1 MASKDN
7 GRARPAPKAERSAP
21 TKFLFTLLY
30 LVLTVAEMGLG
41 LWLMLVQQK
50 QLQGGKSALIRTSLL
65 SATVLLVSF
74 CEFWALTRIF
84 PFKLILMLIG
94 ALVLG
99 VLLVYV
105 TGAITGF
112 SLPEKQQ
119 KIYALSVIWFASQQ
133 ARTKPFLRL
142 LQWTFLASKLGALWV
157 FWTHPVGD
165 AKAVVLIALFQFVL
179 LQAGTIPAGIL
190 MQWPIVTSEY
200 LDDDIRNSYLAQQ
213 FSVIVY
219 STIYLL
225 FPLWLFKQDIRV
237 AFPNFPVQADL
248 PHFWILASIPIFL
261 FLVGGVLPF
270 FMGIHRYRAQVKT
283 MFDWLEQWL
292 KQVLITNTLPF
303 GDLRSRQLQD
313 ELSDL
318 GEEITR
324 RISENQLLQFYRGM
338 TEGQNT
344 DLNALPA
351 ASEATPETGQAAAPA
366 EANASPRPNF
376 AEQARSAL
384 TFVQGRASRAGG
396 PEPTADVATEVV
408 RNNRKNLVYWDFRFY
423 YLKRLLELAEA
434 VPQAEVR
441 DMKPFLDATLQE
453 IEQRPASATVR
464 SNILAG
470 SFLTVMSSLAVWVFK
485 TFQNDILAY
494 VRTLVK

>member
-1 MASKDN
+1 
-7 GRARPAPKAERSAP
+7 
-21 TKFLFTLLY
+21 
-30 LVLTVAEMGLG
+30 
-41 LWLMLVQQK
+41 
-50 QLQGGKSALIRTSLL
+50 
-65 SATVLLVSF
+65 
-74 CEFWALTRIF
+74 
-84 PFKLILMLIG
+84 
-94 ALVLG
+94 
-99 VLLVYV
+99 
-105 TGAITGF
+105 
-112 SLPEKQQ
+112 
-119 KIYALSVIWFASQQ
+119 
-133 ARTKPFLRL
+133 
-142 LQWTFLASKLGALWV
+142 
-157 FWTHPVGD
+157 
-165 AKAVVLIALFQFVL
+165 
-179 LQAGTIPAGIL
+179 
-190 MQWPIVTSEY
+190 
-200 LDDDIRNSYLAQQ
+200 
-213 FSVIVY
+213 
-219 STIYLL
+219 
-225 FPLWLFKQDIRV
+225 
-237 AFPNFPVQADL
+237 
-248 PHFWILASIPIFL
+248 
-261 FLVGGVLPF
+261 
-270 FMGIHRYRAQVKT
+270 
-283 MFDWLEQWL
+283 
-292 KQVLITNTLPF
+292 
-303 GDLRSRQLQD
+303 
-313 ELSDL
+313 
-318 GEEITR
+318 
-324 RISENQLLQFYRGM
+324 M